1 MPMFILYT
9 FPIPVGAKTKTS
21 APVFVQFRLDIWN
34 LDCDEPSTAASTISR
49 CFPLYSECPKTEKHH
64 DRKNLRMNALIH
76 APLVNTLFP
85 KSMQTLIREKWM
97 VITTHW
103 WQSTIPL
110 GCLRNFLAF
119 VWLALTRF
127 GYETVGGVYRTEE
140 LSCKEPTSEGSD
152 SFLDSCWVTSTV
164 TGIRYNRRW
173 TWMFK
178 TVNGVEAWRSIECR
192 DSSRFKV
199 IT

>member
-1 MPMFILYT
+1 
-9 FPIPVGAKTKTS
+9 
-21 APVFVQFRLDIWN
+21 
-34 LDCDEPSTAASTISR
+34 
-49 CFPLYSECPKTEKHH
+49 
-64 DRKNLRMNALIH
+64 
-76 APLVNTLFP
+76 
-85 KSMQTLIREKWM
+85 M

-152 SFLDSCWVTSTV
+152 SFWDSCWVTSTV

-173 TWMFK
+173 TWMYK
-178 TVNGVEAWRSIECR
+178 TMNSRSVTQHRMSWQFAFQSNYIISGITTTKASLRLRPYDWPFYLTRHLGQEVAQVGEARNQVGQLSSWYCLLTVQKHIPMWYDR
-192 DSSRFKV
+192 DERCLIS
-199 IT
+199 T